1 MTSAHCL
8 NNLFKLLGD
17 LGAVNRN
24 ASTTVFFFGFQS
36 PLREGNVRPTEEQ
49 SLSGANLVG
58 YNENTDMCLLRI
70 KGLPRRANGMLGPIP
85 AAYQPYFAGWNIN
98 ESPQGPFVG
107 IHHPGGSTK
116 RYNLTRDTEL
126 RTNDYDL
133 SYEDKHGSVRFISW
147 SDVHWEVNAWAVGA
161 TAAALRARH
170 SSIRMASSSAP

>member
-70 KGLPRRANGMLGPIP
+70 KGLPRRANGTLGPIP
-85 AAYQPYFAGWNIN
+85 AAYQPTSLGGISMSRPKVPSSVSTILGARPSATT
-98 ESPQGPFVG
+98 SPVTPSCVPMTTTSPMR
-107 IHHPGGSTK
+107 ISTAPCASS
-116 RYNLTRDTEL
+116 R
-126 RTNDYDL
+126 
-133 SYEDKHGSVRFISW
+133 
-147 SDVHWEVNAWAVGA
+147 GA
-161 TAAALRARH
+161 TCTGR
-170 SSIRMASSSAP
+170 